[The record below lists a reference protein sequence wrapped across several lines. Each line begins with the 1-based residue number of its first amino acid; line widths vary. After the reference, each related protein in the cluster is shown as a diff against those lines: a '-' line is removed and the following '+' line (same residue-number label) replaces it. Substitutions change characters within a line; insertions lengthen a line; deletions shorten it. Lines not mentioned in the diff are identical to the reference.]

1 MGYISALRTFVE
13 NQKEQ
18 VKELKVPMETE
29 YKDTNVITIFI
40 EDNKLW
46 YAMENPSFFTQ
57 AELTD
62 DVYAESLYNHITK
75 TEGIFI
81 PYDE

>member
-46 YAMENPSFFTQ
+46 YAMENSSFFTQ

-62 DVYAESLYNHITK
+62 EIEGEAFYNHITE